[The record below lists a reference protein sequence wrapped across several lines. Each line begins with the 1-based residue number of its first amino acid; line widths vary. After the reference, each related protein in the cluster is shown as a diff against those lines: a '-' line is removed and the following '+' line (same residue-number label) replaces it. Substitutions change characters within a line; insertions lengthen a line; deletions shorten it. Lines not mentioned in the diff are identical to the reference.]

1 MIRYMFVLLGAL
13 GTVAAAAA
21 FQDAP
26 AGTPAVDARPAINQ
40 TVIAK
45 NSAFPV
51 IGPETWVQCKIEDCS
66 DVPNE

>member
-1 MIRYMFVLLGAL
+1 MIRYALVLLGAM
-13 GTVAAAAA
+13 GTFAAIAA

-26 AGTPAVDARPAINQ
+26 AGTPAPDARPLVNE

-51 IGPETWVQCKIEDCS
+51 LGPVEWVQCQTEDCS
-66 DVPNE
+66 DVPNQ

>member
-1 MIRYMFVLLGAL
+1 MIRYALVLLGAM
-13 GTVAAAAA
+13 GTFAAIAA

-26 AGTPAVDARPAINQ
+26 AGTPGVDAHPVTNQ

-51 IGPETWVQCKIEDCS
+51 IDNQGWIACEKEDCS
-66 DVPNE
+66 DVPNQ